1 MHLDKIAVTGQ
12 RDEKAYATTHSVTAT
27 KTDTALVDVPQAITV
42 ITRELIDDQA
52 MQNLGDVS
60 RYVPGMGIA
69 QGEGNRDTPVMRG
82 NSTTADFFID
92 GIRDDVQYIRDLYN
106 VDRVEVLKGPNAMIF
121 GRGGSG
127 GVVNRV
133 TKQANWNTRS
143 ELRSEEHT

>member
-1 MHLDKIAVTGQ
+1 MHLDKIEVTAR
-12 RDEKAYATTHSVTAT
+12 RDEKAYAATHSVTAT

-82 NSTTADFFID
+82 NSTTADQI
-92 GIRDDVQYIRDLYN
+92 
-106 VDRVEVLKGPNAMIF
+106 M
-121 GRGGSG
+121 
-127 GVVNRV
+127 
-133 TKQANWNTRS
+133 
-143 ELRSEEHT
+143 